1 MGVYREQF
9 WQADYAGLGLPRQL
23 RRSGTYRTYTPHL
36 LRGRDFKVSPDAA
49 AALREAERVVVSLE
63 ASLATRQEAG
73 RAPLAMLRFLEAIGS
88 SAMEGYRSVAA
99 RLVATKATNGV
110 GAEGADLKIL
120 GNLAVIERAHALAD
134 AGGVVAEDLVGMQA
148 ELMNE
153 RGESEL
159 VGIRDE
165 QNWIGGSDYHPLDAV
180 HVPPPPDDVTELMR
194 DLCEYVSLPS
204 TDSPLL
210 RAAIAHAQLE
220 TIHPFLDGNGRVG
233 RALVHLML
241 RREGLTD
248 LAVLP
253 LSGTWGK
260 GKGRY
265 VDFLNAMRTEG
276 EWGVSHLDRAA
287 HYIAQTVIEAAQAA
301 FSIAASVQ
309 QVEEQIRERVAG
321 AFRADSVA
329 HRIVPDVGVAL
340 GVTADGIAQRH
351 GVDAVAALRALS
363 RMEELGIL
371 KRRSAQRPHVFY
383 SPAMLR
389 LVEKFSTQIPE
400 GDEGRV
406 SLDSRAE
413 SVATVAVGTQDQPPR
428 RERCGAWMPRA
439 RTHCAL
445 PRGHSGWPDK
455 GHRQQ

>member
-1 MGVYREQF
+1 MGVYREHI

-36 LRGRDFKVSPDAA
+36 LGGRNFKVSPDAA
-49 AALREAERVVVSLE
+49 AALREAERAVVSLE
-63 ASLATRQEAG
+63 ASLATRQETG
-73 RAPLAMLRFLEAIGS
+73 RAPLAMLKFLEAIGS
-88 SAMEGYRSVAA
+88 SAMEGYRSAAA
-99 RLVATKATNGV
+99 RLVATKAAD
-110 GAEGADLKIL
+110 GAGAKGSDLKIL
-120 GNLAVIERAHALAD
+120 GNLAALKRAQALAD
-134 AGGVVAEDLVGMQA
+134 ADAVVTEDLVSMQA

-153 RGESEL
+153 RGEAGL
-159 VGIRDE
+159 VGLRDE
-165 QNWIGGSDYHPLDAV
+165 QNWIGGADYHPLDAV
-180 HVPPPPDDVTELMR
+180 HVPPPPDDVGELMQ
-194 DLCEYVSLPS
+194 DLCEYVSQPS

-210 RAAIAHAQLE
+210 RAAIAHAQFE
-220 TIHPFLDGNGRVG
+220 IIHPFLDGNGRVG
-233 RALVHLML
+233 RALVHLMM

-260 GKGRY
+260 DKGRY

-276 EWGVSHLDRAA
+276 DWGANHVDLASR
-287 HYIAQTVIEAAQAA
+287 YIAQTVMEAAEAA

-309 QVEEQIRERVAG
+309 QVEEQVRERVAR

-413 SVATVAVGTQDQPPR
+413 SVVAVAVSTQDQPGR

-445 PRGHSGWPDK
+445 SQGHAGWPVT
-455 GHRQQ
+455 GHRQ